1 MNNSEKTSRP
11 QKKFK
16 KSLII
21 GTLVIIVAL
30 VLVIIF
36 YYFNPNLNKIKKFS
50 QEQELTEQYLQ
61 SQILEHQKD
70 QYGGKTP
77 EETYQLFLEA
87 LKKEDID
94 LATKYFILEKQDEY
108 KKLFQ
113 EIKNSGNW
121 QMMMADLLKPE
132 NQKGEYL
139 NENWYIIRVTNDKG
153 ELVANISIEIPKGPD
168 LEPVSS
174 LWKIAEF

>member
-11 QKKFK
+11 QKKIK

-61 SQILEHQKD
+61 SQTLEHQKD
-70 QYGGKTP
+70 QYAERP
-77 EETYQLFLEA
+77 Q
-87 LKKEDID
+87 
-94 LATKYFILEKQDEY
+94 
-108 KKLFQ
+108 KKLINYF
-113 EIKNSGNW
+113 
-121 QMMMADLLKPE
+121 
-132 NQKGEYL
+132 
-139 NENWYIIRVTNDKG
+139 
-153 ELVANISIEIPKGPD
+153 
-168 LEPVSS
+168 
-174 LWKIAEF
+174 